1 MRWKVRPEDFQVE
14 ELVDLPL
21 RPGSPYVLYRV
32 RKQGRTTLEVQA
44 ELAARL
50 GVPQRAVIFPALKDR
65 EAVAVQ
71 MAAVRGRGPDRIQ
84 GHGFEA
90 VRIGEADRPLRPWDL
105 RGNRFVVRLRELDDL
120 EIERLPAAVAALAI
134 RGFPNY
140 FDDQRFGSWSP
151 EAGFI
156 GRPLLLGQAEEVL
169 WIYLTVPMAGDPP
182 GVRAFKAEARAWWGN
197 WAAMQERAPR
207 PSNYRSVLTFLK
219 DHPTDWRRAVR
230 RIPAR
235 LRALWVDAYRAW
247 IWNRALRW
255 AWISLPHLE
264 VEIRGE
270 RFPAPLEPPQDME
283 MILEL
288 PHRRARYESP
298 WSEAMAAA
306 LAEEGLT
313 LSHFRKGALL
323 EDAPPPT
330 RRPAWCRPRVLYLQD
345 LQPDRRE
352 ATLVF
357 ELPPGSYGT
366 LLLKALAAWAQSA
379 EDRILRPSGS

>member
-1 MRWKVRPEDFQVE
+1 ME
-14 ELVDLPL
+14 LPL
-21 RPGSPYVLYRV
+21 RPGGPYVLYRV
-32 RKQGRTTLEVQA
+32 RKRERTTLEVQA

-65 EAVAVQ
+65 EAIAVQ

-84 GHGFEA
+84 GRGFEA
-90 VRIGEADRPLRPWDL
+90 VRIGEADRPLHPRDL
-105 RGNRFVVRLRELDDL
+105 RGNRFVVRLRELDEL

-134 RGFPNY
+134 HGFPNY

-169 WIYLTVPMAGDPP
+169 RIYLTVPMVGDPP
-182 GVRAFKAEARAWWGN
+182 EVRAFKSEARAWWGN

-219 DHPTDWRRAVR
+219 DHPKDWRGAVR

-255 AWISLPHLE
+255 VWLSLPHFE

-270 RFPAPLEPPQDME
+270 RFPVPMEPPRDME
-283 MILEL
+283 AIVGL

-298 WSEAMAAA
+298 WSEAMATA
-306 LAEEGLT
+306 LAEEGMA

-323 EDAPPPT
+323 EDTPPPT
-330 RRPAWCRPRVLYLQD
+330 QRPVWCRPLGLELRD

-352 ATLVF
+352 AILVF
-357 ELPPGSYGT
+357 ELSPGSYGT
-366 LLLKALAAWAQSA
+366 LLLKALAAWI
-379 EDRILRPSGS
+379 RNV

>member
-1 MRWKVRPEDFQVE
+1 MRWKARPEDFQVE

-21 RPGSPYVLYRV
+21 RPGGPYVLYRV

-71 MAAVRGRGPDRIQ
+71 MATVRGRGPNRVQ
-84 GHGFEA
+84 GRGFEA
-90 VRIGEADRPLRPWDL
+90 VRIGETDRPLGPRDL
-105 RGNRFVVRLRELDDL
+105 RGNRFVVRLRELEGR
-120 EIERLPAAVAALAI
+120 EIEQLPVAVAALAI

-169 WIYLTVPMAGDPP
+169 QIYLTVPMVGDPP

-219 DHPTDWRRAVR
+219 DHPTDWRGAVR

-247 IWNRALRW
+247 IWNMALRW
-255 AWISLPHLE
+255 AWISLPHFE
-264 VEIRGE
+264 VGIRGE
-270 RFPAPLEPPQDME
+270 RFPVLLEPPSAIE
-283 MILEL
+283 ATVEL
-288 PHRRARYESP
+288 PHRQARYESP

-313 LSHFRKGALL
+313 LSHFRKGTLL

-345 LQPDRRE
+345 LQPERRE

-366 LLLKALAAWAQSA
+366 LLLKALAAWIQSA
-379 EDRILRPSGS
+379 EGGILRPSGS